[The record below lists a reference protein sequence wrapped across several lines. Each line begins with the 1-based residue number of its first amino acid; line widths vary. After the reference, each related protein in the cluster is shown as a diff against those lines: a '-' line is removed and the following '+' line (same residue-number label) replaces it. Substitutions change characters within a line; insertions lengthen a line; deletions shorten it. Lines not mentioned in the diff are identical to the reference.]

1 MKELYNLLLFIIIC
15 FVLYILFRNFNY
27 NIMREGMTDSSG
39 NNIIPPSNGIA
50 GNAASYAALLKSS
63 SIKAEDTLLIS
74 KYRADYETAILNLD
88 DLINTQMLTIALN
101 ANPSNLMHSIAE
113 LSQGQQAKNALNSVM
128 KYVDGK

>member
-1 MKELYNLLLFIIIC
+1 
-15 FVLYILFRNFNY
+15 
-27 NIMREGMTDSSG
+27 MREGMTDSSG